1 MSWDQ
6 RPDAP
11 IRPSARSH
19 LIAVARGDATP
30 DTVIEGGRVFSAF
43 TREWLDGDVA
53 IADGRIAGVGSY
65 EGGSRI
71 DAAGRHL
78 VPGFIDAHVHLE
90 SAKLTPVQF
99 ARAVVP
105 RGTTAVVCDPH
116 EIANVA
122 GVPGVEWLLGA
133 TEGLPLDV
141 FLMAPSCV
149 PASDFESPVGPLGPD
164 EMRQILRHP
173 RALGVAEMMNFPG
186 VIAGD
191 PDVLAR
197 MVAPHVDGHAP
208 GVMGAALDAY
218 VAAGIS
224 TDHEAFTAAE
234 ALEKRRRGMWV
245 LIREAS
251 NARNLRALLAMVREH
266 GPDYCAFCTDDR
278 EPDFLYREGHIDQMC
293 RIAVSEGVSP
303 EDVLV
308 MASLHGARA
317 HGLLDRGAVAPGYVA
332 DLALLDDLE
341 SFHVSL
347 TLKDGREPSYPEPAA
362 AELRDTMRSVP
373 VSFAIE
379 GEPVRV
385 RVIDIEPGQLITG
398 AGAEAPRIEDGHVVA
413 DPERD
418 LAKIAVIERHHET
431 GRVGLGL
438 VRGFGLTAG
447 AFASTVAHDAHN
459 LVVVGVSDEDMAL
472 CAARAQELG
481 GGLVVAREG
490 SVRGEL
496 PLPIAGLL
504 SDAPLEEVA
513 EGLERL
519 QDLLRE
525 QGVEIGAPFMTLSFL
540 ALSVIPS
547 LKITDR
553 GLVDVDAFQ
562 LVPLELNGRIVYDR
576 ETFVERFGALYE
588 HSPWVAERA
597 WQPDGFEGV
606 DELDEALRRAMY
618 DASETAKLALIRAH
632 PDLGEKVGVLTEHS
646 RSEQAGLG
654 LDRLAPDEYERF
666 TTTNAAY
673 REKFGIPFVVCVREH
688 TKDSILA
695 NADARLGNSR
705 EQEIETALGEI
716 AKIARLRLEDAL

>member
-1 MSWDQ
+1 V
-6 RPDAP
+6 RT
-11 IRPSARSH
+11 R
-19 LIAVARGDATP
+19 LIAVARGDAEP
-30 DTVIEGGRVFSAF
+30 DVVIEGARVFSAF

-65 EGGSRI
+65 GGGSRI
-71 DAAGRHL
+71 NARGKWL

-122 GVPGVEWLLGA
+122 GVAGVEWLLGA

-141 FLMAPSCV
+141 FVIAPSCV
-149 PASDFESPVGPLGPD
+149 PASPFESPCGPLGPD
-164 EMRQILRHP
+164 EMREILRHP

-197 MVAPHVDGHAP
+197 MVAAHVDGHAP
-208 GVMGAALDAY
+208 GVVGAPLDAY

-224 TDHEAFTAAE
+224 TDHEAFTASE

-251 NARNLRALLAMVREH
+251 NARNLRALLAMVRAH

-278 EPDFLYREGHIDQMC
+278 EPDFLYRDGHIDQMC
-293 RIAVSEGVSP
+293 RIAVSEGVP
-303 EDVLV
+303 AEDVLV

-317 HGLLDRGAVAPGYVA
+317 HGLLDRGAIAPGYVA

-341 SFHVSL
+341 SFSVSL
-347 TLKDGREPSYPEPAA
+347 TFKDGREPSYPSETAA
-362 AELRDTMRSVP
+362 ALRDTMRSVP

-379 GEPVRV
+379 GSPKRV

-398 AGAEAPRIEDGHVVA
+398 AGAEKPCIQDGHVVA
-413 DPERD
+413 DPARD
-418 LAKIAVIERHHET
+418 LAKIAVIERHHGT

-438 VRGFGLTAG
+438 VRGFGLAAG

-459 LVVVGVSDEDMAL
+459 LVVVGVSDSDMAL

-496 PLPIAGLL
+496 ALPIAGLL

-519 QDLLRE
+519 QTLLRS
-525 QGVEIGAPFMTLSFL
+525 QGVEIDAPFMTLSFL

-553 GLVDVDAFQ
+553 GLVDVDAFE

-576 ETFVERFGALYE
+576 DTFVERFGALYE
-588 HSPWVAERA
+588 HAPWVAERA
-597 WQPDGFEGV
+597 WRPDGFDGV
-606 DELDEALRRAMY
+606 EDLDAALRGAMY
-618 DASETAKLALIRAH
+618 GASEEAKLALIRAH

-646 RSEQAGLG
+646 RSEQAALG

-666 TTTNAAY
+666 TATNAAY

-688 TKDSILA
+688 TKESILA
-695 NADARLGNSR
+695 NADARLGNPR
-705 EQEIETALGEI
+705 EQEIDTALGEI

>member
-1 MSWDQ
+1 MT
-6 RPDAP
+6 R
-11 IRPSARSH
+11 
-19 LIAVARGDATP
+19 LIAVARGDAEP
-30 DTVIEGGRVFSAF
+30 DTVIEGAKVFSAL
-43 TREWLDGDVA
+43 TRDWLDGDVA
-53 IADGRIAGVGSY
+53 IADGRIAGIGAYVGG
-65 EGGSRI
+65 ERV
-71 DAAGRHL
+71 DGRGKYL

-90 SAKLTPVQF
+90 SAKLTPGEF

-122 GVPGVEWLLGA
+122 GVEGVDWLLAA

-141 FLMAPSCV
+141 FVMAPSCV
-149 PASDFESPVGPLGPD
+149 PASDFESPCGPLGPD
-164 EMRQILRHP
+164 EMRAILRHP

-197 MVAPHVDGHAP
+197 IVAPHVDGHAP
-208 GVMGAALDAY
+208 GVTGRALDAY

-251 NARNLRALLAMVREH
+251 NARNLRDLLALVREH

-293 RIAVSEGVSP
+293 RIAVSEGVAA

-317 HGLLDRGAVAPGYVA
+317 HKLFDRGAIVPGYVA
-332 DLALLDDLE
+332 DVALLDDLE
-341 SFHVSL
+341 SFTVARVFKS
-347 TLKDGREPSYPEPAA
+347 GREPEYPAA
-362 AELRDTMRSVP
+362 PPAALRDTMRSIP
-373 VSFAIE
+373 VSFEIVGAPE
-379 GEPVRV
+379 RV
-385 RVIDIEPGQLITG
+385 RVIGIQPGQLITD
-398 AGAEAPRIEDGHVVA
+398 ALEEAPLVVDGHVVA
-413 DPERD
+413 DPARD
-418 LAKIAVIERHHET
+418 LAKIAVIERHHGT

-438 VRGFGLTAG
+438 VRGFGLTGG

-459 LVVVGVSDEDMAL
+459 LVVVGVSDGDMAL
-472 CAARAQELG
+472 CAARAQALG
-481 GGLVVAREG
+481 GGLVVALDGE
-490 SVRGEL
+490 VRGEL

-504 SDAPLEEVA
+504 SDRPLEEVA
-513 EGLERL
+513 VGLEGL
-519 QDLLRE
+519 QDLLATM
-525 QGVEIGAPFMTLSFL
+525 GVTIEAPFMTLSFL

-547 LKITDR
+547 LKITDL
-553 GLVDVDAFQ
+553 GLVDVDAFA
-562 LVPLELNGRIVYDR
+562 LVPLALNGRIELSR
-576 ETFVERFGALYE
+576 EAFVARFGALYE
-588 HSPWVAERA
+588 HSPWVAEEA
-597 WQPDGFEGV
+597 WRPSFAGL
-606 DELDEALRRAMY
+606 DELADALRDAMY
-618 DASETAKLALIRAH
+618 AAPRDAQLALIRAH

-654 LDRLAPDEYERF
+654 LDRLAPEAHARF
-666 TTTNAAY
+666 MATNAAY

-688 TKDSILA
+688 GSPESILA
-695 NADARLGNSR
+695 NADRRLGNTT
-705 EQEIETALGEI
+705 EHEIETALGEI

>member
-1 MSWDQ
+1 V
-6 RPDAP
+6 R
-11 IRPSARSH
+11 R
-19 LIAVARGDATP
+19 LIAVARGDAEP
-30 DTVIEGGRVFSAF
+30 DTVIEGARVFSAF
-43 TREWLDGDVA
+43 TREWLEGDVA
-53 IADGRIAGVGSY
+53 LADGRIAGVGSY
-65 EGGSRI
+65 AGGSRV
-71 DAAGRHL
+71 DGREKFL

-90 SAKLTPVQF
+90 SAKLVPGEF

-141 FLMAPSCV
+141 FVMAPSCV
-149 PASDFESPVGPLGPD
+149 PASEFESPVGPLGPD

-197 MVAPHVDGHAP
+197 IVAQHVDGHAP

-218 VAAGIS
+218 IAAGIS
-224 TDHEAFTAAE
+224 TDHEAFTAEE

-293 RIAVSEGVSP
+293 RIAVAEGVAA

-317 HGLLDRGAVAPGYVA
+317 HKLYDRGAIAPGYVA
-332 DLALLDDLE
+332 DLALLEDLT
-341 SFHVSL
+341 SFAVSQVW
-347 TLKDGREPSYPEPAA
+347 KDGREPEYPPAPPAA
-362 AELRDTMRSVP
+362 LRDTMRSVP
-373 VSFAIE
+373 VSFGIAGAPE
-379 GEPVRV
+379 RV
-385 RVIDIEPGQLITG
+385 RVIGIQPGQLITD
-398 AGAEAPRIEDGHVVA
+398 ALVETPTLDDGHVVA
-413 DPERD
+413 DPARD
-418 LAKIAVIERHHET
+418 LAKIAVIERHHAT

-438 VRGFGLTAG
+438 VRGFGLAAG

-459 LVVVGVSDEDMAL
+459 LVVVGVDDRDMAV

-481 GGLVVAREG
+481 GGLVVARDG
-490 SVRGEL
+490 AVAGEL

-504 SDAPLEEVA
+504 SDRPLEEVA
-513 EGLERL
+513 VGLEGL
-519 QDLLRE
+519 QDLLATM
-525 QGVEIGAPFMTLSFL
+525 GVAIEAPFMTLSFL

-553 GLVDVDAFQ
+553 GLVDVDAFA
-562 LVPLELNGRIVYDR
+562 LVPLELLEFSR
-576 ETFVERFGALYE
+576 EAFVERFGALYE
-588 HSPWVAERA
+588 HSPWVAEDA
-597 WQPDGFEGV
+597 WRPAFADLNEIA
-606 DELDEALRRAMY
+606 DALREAMY
-618 DASETAKLALIRAH
+618 AAPRDAQLALIRAH
-632 PDLGEKVGVLTEHS
+632 PDLGEKVGVLTDHS
-646 RSEQAGLG
+646 RSEQSGLG
-654 LDRLAPDEYERF
+654 LDRLPPDQHARF
-666 TTTNAAY
+666 MATNAAY
-673 REKFGIPFVVCVREH
+673 REKFEIPFVVCVREH
-688 TKDSILA
+688 GSAASILA
-695 NADARLGNSR
+695 DADSRLGNTA
-705 EQEIETALGEI
+705 EQEIQTALGEI

>member
-1 MSWDQ
+1 M
-6 RPDAP
+6 
-11 IRPSARSH
+11 
-19 LIAVARGDATP
+19 
-30 DTVIEGGRVFSAF
+30 FSAF

-53 IADGRIAGVGSY
+53 IADGRIAGIGTY
-65 EGGSRI
+65 EGGERV
-71 DAAGRHL
+71 DGRGKFL

-90 SAKLTPVQF
+90 SAKLTPGEF

-122 GVPGVEWLLGA
+122 GVEGVDWLLAA

-141 FLMAPSCV
+141 FVMAPSCV
-149 PASDFESPVGPLGPD
+149 PASDFESPCGPLGPED
-164 EMRQILRHP
+164 MREILKHP

-191 PDVLAR
+191 PEVLAR
-197 MVAPHVDGHAP
+197 IVAPHVDGHAP
-208 GVMGAALDAY
+208 GVVGRALDAY

-251 NARNLRALLAMVREH
+251 NARNLRTLLAMVRQH

-293 RIAVSEGVSP
+293 RIAVAEGVAA

-317 HGLLDRGAVAPGYVA
+317 HKLFDRGAVAPGYVA
-332 DLALLDDLE
+332 DLALLEDLE
-341 SFHVSL
+341 SFSVARVF
-347 TLKDGREPSYPEPAA
+347 KDGREPVYPDAPPAA
-362 AELRDTMRSVP
+362 LRDTMRSVP
-373 VSFAIE
+373 VSFDIPGAPE
-379 GEPVRV
+379 RV
-385 RVIDIEPGQLITG
+385 RVIGIQPGQLITDALSETPTV
-398 AGAEAPRIEDGHVVA
+398 AGGHVVA
-413 DPERD
+413 DPARD
-418 LAKIAVIERHHET
+418 LAKIAVIERHHGT

-438 VRGFGLTAG
+438 VRGFGLTSG

-459 LVVVGVSDEDMAL
+459 LVVVGVDDADMAL

-481 GGLVVAREG
+481 GGLVVARDG
-490 SVRGEL
+490 TVVGEL
-496 PLPIAGLL
+496 ALPIAGLL
-504 SDAPLEEVA
+504 SDRPLEEVA
-513 EGLERL
+513 EGLEGL
-519 QDLLRE
+519 QDLLATM
-525 QGVEIGAPFMTLSFL
+525 GVAIEAPFMTLSFL

-553 GLVDVDAFQ
+553 GLVDVDAFA
-562 LVPLELNGRIVYDR
+562 LVPLALNGRIELSR
-576 ETFVERFGALYE
+576 EAFVDRFGGLYE
-588 HSPWVAERA
+588 HSPWVAEDA
-597 WQPDGFEGV
+597 WRPSFAG
-606 DELDEALRRAMY
+606 LDDLAGALREAMY
-618 DASETAKLALIRAH
+618 AAPRDAQLALIRAH

-646 RSEQAGLG
+646 ASEQAGLG
-654 LDRLAPDEYERF
+654 LDRLSPADHERF
-666 TTTNAAY
+666 MSTNAAY
-673 REKFGIPFVVCVREH
+673 RDKFGIPFVVCVREH
-688 TKDSILA
+688 GSAESILA
-695 NADARLGNSR
+695 NADGRLGNTT

>member
-1 MSWDQ
+1 MS
-6 RPDAP
+6 RE
-11 IRPSARSH
+11 R
-19 LIAVARGDATP
+19 LIAVARGDAEP
-30 DTVIEGGRVFSAF
+30 DVVISGARVFSAF

-53 IADGRIAGVGSY
+53 IADGRIAGVGSFS
-65 EGGSRI
+65 GGARI
-71 DAAGRHL
+71 DARGGWL

-133 TEGLPLDV
+133 TDGLPLDV
-141 FLMAPSCV
+141 FVMAPSCV
-149 PASDFESPVGPLGPD
+149 PASDFESPCGPLGPD

-191 PDVLAR
+191 PDVLSR

-208 GVMGAALDAY
+208 GVVGSSLDAY

-224 TDHEAFTAAE
+224 TDHEAFTAEE

-293 RIAVSEGVSP
+293 RIAVGEGVP
-303 EDVLV
+303 AEDVLV

-317 HGLLDRGAVAPGYVA
+317 HGILDRGAIAPGYVA
-332 DLALLDDLE
+332 DLALLEDLE
-341 SFHVSL
+341 SFSVAW
-347 TLKDGREPSYPEPAA
+347 TLKNGREPVYPAETA

-373 VSFAIE
+373 VSFAIP
-379 GEPVRV
+379 GSPARV
-385 RVIDIEPGQLITG
+385 RVIDIQPGQLITG
-398 AGAEAPRIEDGHVVA
+398 AGSEPPRVEDGCVVA

-418 LAKIAVIERHHET
+418 LAKIAVIERHHGT

-459 LVVVGVSDEDMAL
+459 LVVVGVSDDDMAV

-481 GGLVVAREG
+481 GGLVVALDG
-490 SVRGEL
+490 AVRGEL

-519 QDLLRE
+519 QDLLRD
-525 QGVEIGAPFMTLSFL
+525 QGVEIDAPFMTLSFL

-553 GLVDVDAFQ
+553 GLVDVDEFR

-597 WQPDGFEGV
+597 WRPDGFDDIE
-606 DELDEALRRAMY
+606 ELDAALRRAMY
-618 DASETAKLALIRAH
+618 SASEEAKLALIRAH

-646 RSEQAGLG
+646 RAEQAGLG

-666 TTTNAAY
+666 KATNAAY
-673 REKFGIPFVVCVREH
+673 RSKFGIPFVVCVREH
-688 TKDSILA
+688 TKESILA
-695 NADARLGNSR
+695 NADARLRNSR